1 MGVKRRLLWEI
12 RSMKRLFLALALG
25 AGLLTSFAA
34 RAEETEADRAA
45 RWHDLQQAIFGDK
58 QLQDGQG
65 ILQLEA
71 PVRAL
76 DAALVPITITLTGAK
91 AIKGV
96 YLVIDDNPSPLAAHV
111 TFGPAADPH
120 LLKLRVRVNQYTQMH
135 AVAETADGQLYEVM
149 KFVKAAGGCSAPAG
163 SDDAVALK
171 DIGRMKLRLL
181 SDFTLGKPVQAQLMI
196 RHPNFNGMQMDQ
208 VTRQYTPAH
217 FIQSADVSY
226 NGQLVFH
233 LDSDISLS
241 TDPVIGFDFVP
252 QDKGLMKVDVH
263 DSENLKFSHS
273 FEIPEHAS

>member
-1 MGVKRRLLWEI
+1 
-12 RSMKRLFLALALG
+12 MKRLFLVMALG
-25 AGLLTSFAA
+25 AGLMTSLAA
-34 RAEETEADRAA
+34 RAEETDADRAA

-65 ILQLEA
+65 VVQLEA

-91 AIKGV
+91 PIKGV

-163 SDDAVALK
+163 SDDAAALK

-181 SDFTLGKPVQAQLMI
+181 SDFALDKPVQAQLMI

-252 QDKGLMKVDVH
+252 QDKGEMKVDVR
-263 DSENLKFSHS
+263 DSENMKFGHS

>member
-12 RSMKRLFLALALG
+12 RAMKRLFLALALG

-34 RAEETEADRAA
+34 SAEETEADRAA

-76 DAALVPITITLTGAK
+76 DAALVPITITLTGTK

>member
-1 MGVKRRLLWEI
+1 
-12 RSMKRLFLALALG
+12 MKRLLLALALG
-25 AGLLTSFAA
+25 AGLLTSLAA

-76 DAALVPITITLTGAK
+76 DAALVPITITLSGAK

-163 SDDAVALK
+163 SDDAAALK

-217 FIQSADVSY
+217 FIQSAEVSY

-252 QDKGLMKVDVH
+252 QDKGLMKVDVR
-263 DSENLKFSHS
+263 DSENMKFGHS

>member
-1 MGVKRRLLWEI
+1 
-12 RSMKRLFLALALG
+12 MKRLLLALALG

-217 FIQSADVSY
+217 FIQTADVSY

>member
-12 RSMKRLFLALALG
+12 RVMKSLFLALALG

-111 TFGPAADPH
+111 TFAPAADPH